1 MTHSPLHLNMNN
13 TSFIGMAGCGKSTL
27 GKAISEK
34 YDLSFVDTDRLI
46 ESNWQMTLE
55 EIKTKYGYETVI
67 QSEQEVILNLDKS
80 IQIISTGGSAIYSD
94 KSMEHLKSFSKIVY
108 IDTPLETIIE
118 RIDEGQERGLAV
130 PGNPS
135 IEEVYFDR
143 KPLYEE
149 FSQHTIDGS
158 KSIDE
163 LIEIVLN
170 ISDE

>member
-1 MTHSPLHLNMNN
+1 MTHSPLHLIMNN

-67 QSEQEVILNLDKS
+67 RSEQEVILNIDKS
-80 IQIISTGGSAIYSD
+80 IKIISTGGSAVYSD

-118 RIDEGQERGLAV
+118 RIDEGQ
-130 PGNPS
+130 
-135 IEEVYFDR
+135 
-143 KPLYEE
+143 
-149 FSQHTIDGS
+149 
-158 KSIDE
+158 
-163 LIEIVLN
+163 
-170 ISDE
+170 

>member
-67 QSEQEVILNLDKS
+67 RSEQEVILNLDKS
-80 IQIISTGGSAIYSD
+80 IKIISTGGSAVYSD

-118 RIDEGQERGLAV
+118 RIDEGQE
-130 PGNPS
+130 
-135 IEEVYFDR
+135 
-143 KPLYEE
+143 PLQRYGR
-149 FSQHTIDGS
+149 T
-158 KSIDE
+158 
-163 LIEIVLN
+163 N
-170 ISDE
+170 

>member
-1 MTHSPLHLNMNN
+1 MTSSHPHLKMNN
-13 TSFIGMAGCGKSTL
+13 ISLIGMAGCGKSTL
-27 GKAISEK
+27 GNAISEK
-34 YDLSFVDTDRLI
+34 YNLSFVDTDKLI
-46 ESNWQMTLE
+46 EAGWQMTLE
-55 EIKTKYGYETVI
+55 EIKRKHGYETLRKY
-67 QSEQEVILNLDKS
+67 EEDVILNLDKS

-94 KSMEHLKSFSKIVY
+94 RSMEHLKSFSRIVY
-108 IDTPLETIIE
+108 IDTPLENIIE